1 MKKLLLKSILLLCA
15 LITGTSSSW
24 AAEGDTHDFSQ
35 SISVVLNNGASIS
48 SINIAAQSYPVKEV
62 IISYTHNK
70 SLTGDFVTASCSVG
84 GDSWGSEMLT
94 CKTTTTQSFTGSSA
108 TGAIAISFTNH
119 RTASSGQ
126 GTFQVTNVRLVEGA
140 ASTKVAQPSFSPAA
154 GAVEAGTTVTIS
166 SATDDATIYYTMG
179 DNPADPT
186 TSSTQ
191 YTGPITINEA
201 TTIKAIA
208 VKAGMDD
215 SNVASASYT
224 IKEVV
229 HGYAIDFEKPIA
241 AYEDWT
247 ITNIGIHTSGLT
259 KAHSGSAWG
268 SNVNNNDNAT
278 STAIIQTKEK
288 VAYPGTFTCYISKE
302 SSNTTSSSWKIQTS
316 SDGSSWED
324 IATLSSMTQNTWTL
338 FTGDIKKAGKTNVY
352 VRLYYNGSNA
362 KRAVDDITLTLEPA
376 EPVAAGETVT
386 LTSTSNMAGWR
397 TFAPVKAN
405 QNYTVDGTTKVYYA
419 SATADGKV
427 TLTEIADGVPA
438 NTPVILH
445 QTSGTTITLTETAT
459 SISAPGSNLLQVS
472 TASQDL
478 GTVYR
483 LGYKSSYG
491 VGFYTYTTNSA
502 PAGIIYLS
510 SVSTARDYLEFT
522 FDDETTGVDDVRSK
536 MSDGRSE
543 YFNLAGQRVAQP
555 VKGLYIVNGK
565 KYVIK

>member
-1 MKKLLLKSILLLCA
+1 MKKLLLLKSLFLLCA
-15 LITGTSSSW
+15 LIVGTSAW
-24 AAEGDTHDFSQ
+24 AAEGDTHDFPQ
-35 SISVVLNNGASIS
+35 SINALLNNQAAIDD
-48 SINIAAQSYPVKEV
+48 INIAAQSYPVKEV

-70 SLTGDFVTASCSVG
+70 SLIGDFVTASCSVG
-84 GDSWGSEMLT
+84 GDSWGDKMLT
-94 CKTTTTQSFTGSSA
+94 CYTTTTQSFTGSSA
-108 TGAIAISFTNH
+108 TGAIVISFTNP
-119 RTASSGQ
+119 RTGTKQ
-126 GTFQVTNVRLVEGA
+126 GTLQITNVRLVEGA

-208 VKAGMDD
+208 VKAEMDD

-241 AYEDWT
+241 VYEDWT

-268 SNVNNNDNAT
+268 SNVNNDGNGT

-302 SSNTTSSSWKIQTS
+302 STNTTSSSWKIQTS
-316 SDGSSWED
+316 SDGSSWTD
-324 IATLSSMTQNTWTL
+324 IATLSSMTQNTWTK

-352 VRLYYNGSNA
+352 VRLYYSGSTA
-362 KRAVDDITLTLEPA
+362 KRAVDDIELTTYV
-376 EPVAAGETVT
+376 PVTIGTYQWA
-386 LTSTSNMAGWR
+386 
-397 TFAPVKAN
+397 TFVSDKALDFTDSDVKA
-405 QNYTVDGTTKVYYA
+405 YVVTGASGSAITKTAVTTVA
-419 SATADGKV
+419 
-427 TLTEIADGVPA
+427 A
-438 NTPVILH
+438 NTPL
-445 QTSGTTITLTETAT
+445 LLN
-459 SISAPGSNLLQVS
+459 AP
-472 TASQDL
+472 AE
-478 GTVYR
+478 
-483 LGYKSSYG
+483 
-491 VGFYTYTTNSA
+491 TYTIPAAATGTNYSTTNKLVAGTGAAVAYDANSGYNYVLSIDNGKAMFMRIVGTPATVPSGKAYLALDAA
-502 PAGIIYLS
+502 PSG
-510 SVSTARDYLEFT
+510 ARGLNL
-522 FDDETTGVDDVRSK
+522 FDDEDVTGVADVRCK
-536 MSDGRSE
+536 MADGRNDF
-543 YFNLAGQRVAQP
+543 YNLNGQKVLNP
-555 VKGLYIVNGK
+555 TKGLYIVNGK